1 VQRSKRAL
9 LLIALLLSPCVG
21 RAEDL
26 ETTHIFGFTI
36 GTDVNPVGEIEG
48 EIESTGRIG
57 KSAGT
62 YSALSNSLGLK
73 FIPFENFSV
82 EPSISISYHN
92 IAGVPDLEDRNGWTF
107 EAVSLELRYRVLD
120 RTQAPVGLTLGID
133 PRFGTIDDISGAP
146 ADRYGSDFILA
157 IDQELIATRLFAA
170 FNFIYGLEAVRSNDT
185 GVWEH
190 QSSLVFAAATTA
202 QIYPGVL
209 LGGEVR
215 YLRAYGGMSLDRF
228 AGQAVFIGPTF
239 YAKFSE
245 RLWMSAAWN
254 IQIAGSAA
262 AQVGPQDLS
271 NFERHQAKLR
281 LGYNF

>member
-1 VQRSKRAL
+1 VKRSKKAV
-9 LLIALLLSPCVG
+9 LLIAFLLSPCAG
-21 RAEDL
+21 HAEGL

-48 EIESTGRIG
+48 EIESTGRFG

-62 YSALSNSLGLK
+62 YSALSNALGLK

-82 EPSISISYHN
+82 EPGISVAHHS
-92 IAGVPDLEDRNGWTF
+92 IAGVPDLEDRSAWAF

-120 RTQAPVGLTLGID
+120 RTQAPVGFTLGIN
-133 PRFGTIDDISGAP
+133 PRFGTTDDISGAP

-170 FNFIYGLEAVRSNDT
+170 FNFIYGLEATRSRDT
-185 GVWEH
+185 GAWEH
-190 QSSLVFAAATTA
+190 QSSLAFAAATTA

-228 AGQAVFIGPTF
+228 AGQAFFVGPTF

-262 AQVGPQDLS
+262 AEVGPQDLS

-281 LGYNF
+281 FGYNF

>member
-1 VQRSKRAL
+1 MQRSQRAL
-9 LLIALLLSPCVG
+9 LLIAFLLSPCAG
-21 RAEDL
+21 HGESL

-48 EIESTGRIG
+48 EIESTGRFG

-62 YSALSNSLGLK
+62 YSALSNALGLK
-73 FIPFENFSV
+73 FIPFENFSI
-82 EPSISISYHN
+82 EPGIAIAYHN

-120 RTQAPVGLTLGID
+120 RTQAPVGLPLGLD
-133 PRFGTIDDISGAP
+133 PGFGATDDINGAP
-146 ADRYGSDFILA
+146 VERYGSDFILA
-157 IDQELIATRLFAA
+157 IDQELVAARLFAA
-170 FNFIYGLEAVRSNDT
+170 FNFIYGLEATRSHDT
-185 GVWEH
+185 SAWEH
-190 QSSLVFAAATTA
+190 QSRLAFAAATTV
-202 QIYPGVL
+202 QIYPDVF

-245 RLWMSAAWN
+245 RLWMSGAWN

-262 AQVGPQDLS
+262 AQVGLQDLS

-281 LGYNF
+281 FGYNF

>member
-1 VQRSKRAL
+1 MKRAL
-9 LLIALLLSPCVG
+9 LLIAFALSPCAG
-21 RAEDL
+21 YAEGL

-36 GTDVNPVGEIEG
+36 GTDVNQVGEIEG
-48 EIESTGRIG
+48 EIESIGRFG

-62 YSALSNSLGLK
+62 CAALSNALGLK
-73 FIPFENFSV
+73 FIPFENFST
-82 EPSISISYHN
+82 EPGISVAYHN
-92 IAGVPDLEDRNGWTF
+92 IAGVPDFEDRSGWAF

-157 IDQELIATRLFAA
+157 IDQELVATRLFAA
-170 FNFIYGLEAVRSNDT
+170 FNFIYGLEAVRFHDT
-185 GVWEH
+185 SAWEH
-190 QSSLVFAAATTA
+190 QSSLTFAAAATA

-215 YLRAYGGMSLDRF
+215 YLRVYDGMSLDRF

-245 RLWMSAAWN
+245 RLWISAAWN
-254 IQIAGSAA
+254 IQVAGSAA

-281 LGYNF
+281 VGYNF